1 MNPAGMRCG
10 QDGKGHWAGDRKQT
24 TLWQIANQDQDADT
38 VHGTQK
44 PVECMRRPILNNS
57 SPGQAVYEPFMGSGT
72 TLIAAETTGRVC
84 FGVEL
89 NPAYV
94 DVAIERW
101 QSFTGAGGGA
111 GGNRRDLRRPQ
122 GQEAGGMNA
131 PLLPGRIEHWP
142 LARLRP
148 YARNAKTHDADQVA
162 KIAASMAEFG
172 WTVPCLVAAD
182 GELIAGHGRVLAA
195 AQLGL
200 AEAPVI
206 VLGHLTEAQRRAYRI
221 ADNKLTELGGWDE
234 ALLLEELRGLLAE
247 DFDLGLIGIPEDELD
262 ALLHDADDRA
272 PIDDD
277 TADTIPEAPAEPIT
291 QPGDIWALGNHRLIC
306 GDATDPAVVARLMD
320 GAQAS
325 LMFTSPPYAQQR
337 DYGAAKEKVGDW
349 DALMQGVFAAAPVT
363 ADAQLLVNLGL
374 VHRDGEWIPYWDG
387 WVDWMRAQG
396 WRRFGWYVW
405 DQGPGLPGDWNGRL
419 APSHEF
425 IFHFNRQ
432 PRKPNKTVE
441 SKHAGETLGGGG
453 LRGADGTVHRKTGYG
468 NAIQSHRIP
477 DSVFRIMRH
486 KGGLGAA
493 GSHPA
498 VFPVALVE
506 AVLTAFT
513 DPATWCTSPSAARAP
528 RSSPP
533 NALGGAA
540 SRWNWTRSIA
550 TLPCDDGR
558 WRRAEGQVD

>member
-1 MNPAGMRCG
+1 
-10 QDGKGHWAGDRKQT
+10 
-24 TLWQIANQDQDADT
+24 
-38 VHGTQK
+38 
-44 PVECMRRPILNNS
+44 
-57 SPGQAVYEPFMGSGT
+57 
-72 TLIAAETTGRVC
+72 
-84 FGVEL
+84 
-89 NPAYV
+89 
-94 DVAIERW
+94 
-101 QSFTGAGGGA
+101 
-111 GGNRRDLRRPQ
+111 
-122 GQEAGGMNA
+122 MNA

-142 LARLRP
+142 LGRLRP

-234 ALLLEELRGLLAE
+234 ALLLEELRGLMAE

-277 TADTIPEAPAEPIT
+277 TADIIPEAPVEPIT
-291 QPGDIWALGNHRLIC
+291 KPGDIWALGDHRLIC
-306 GDATDPAVVARLMD
+306 GDATDPAVVARLTD

-349 DALMQGVFAAAPVT
+349 DALMQGVFDAAPVT

-374 VHRDGEWIPYWDG
+374 VHRDGEWIPYWEG

-453 LRGADGTVHRKTGYG
+453 LRGADGTIHRKTGYG
-468 NAIQSHRIP
+468 NAIQSYRIP

-506 AVLTAFT
+506 AILEAFT
-513 DPATWCTSPSAARAP
+513 DPGDLVFEPFCGSGTQLIAAERTGRRCCAVELDPVYCDVAVRRWEMATGRAANRIFMEEEARKPARRSRKRA
-528 RSSPP
+528 
-533 NALGGAA
+533 
-540 SRWNWTRSIA
+540 
-550 TLPCDDGR
+550 
-558 WRRAEGQVD
+558 